1 MNKDD
6 GNFQMPEIDRVVHE
20 PARLA
25 ILTVLSS
32 CEEADFLFLERATKL
47 SRGNLSVQLTRLE
60 DAGVIE
66 IDKRIEHKRTLTT
79 AKLSD
84 RGRHTLNAYWE
95 SMNALRTAAEGRL
108 TATAGS
114 PKRTLPPRRRVPVGG
129 LLATLVL
136 PALWVHNPMA
146 IEAAY
151 GSWRRG
157 CEGVRQTSATLNAP
171 HLRT

>member
-6 GNFQMPEIDRVVHE
+6 GNFPMPEIDRVVHE

-79 AKLSD
+79 AKLTD
-84 RGRHTLNAYWE
+84 QGRHALNAYWD
-95 SMNALRTAAEGRL
+95 SMGAWRTAAESRL
-108 TATAGS
+108 TGTGG
-114 PKRTLPPRRRVPVGG
+114 PKRARRPPRRCVPV
-129 LLATLVL
+129 
-136 PALWVHNPMA
+136 
-146 IEAAY
+146 
-151 GSWRRG
+151 
-157 CEGVRQTSATLNAP
+157 EG
-171 HLRT
+171 